1 MTVVTVRREDGIPL
15 AADREWTIDDLEDL
29 PDDGNR
35 YELFDGALVV
45 SPAPFP
51 IHQRSLR
58 ALNRLLFE
66 ACPPDMEIFFA
77 PFDFQPTRV
86 RSLQPDL
93 LVVRRGDVG
102 DWEKLTR
109 PPVLIVEVSSDSTRT
124 LDQTI
129 KKSMYLTSGVD
140 SYWIFDPRGKGFVAY
155 DREGERYVEVATA
168 RGEERVTIE
177 RPFPVDICPAEIVK
191 G

>member
-15 AADREWTIDDLEDL
+15 AAGREWTVDDLEDL

-35 YELFDGALVV
+35 YELFDGVLVV
-45 SPAPFP
+45 SPSPFP
-51 IHQRSLR
+51 IHQR
-58 ALNRLLFE
+58 ALQAMFLLLHE
-66 ACPPDMEIFFA
+66 ACPPELEVFVA
-77 PFDFQPTRV
+77 PFDFQPTNT
-86 RSLQPDL
+86 RSFQPDL

-109 PPVLIVEVSSDSTRT
+109 PPVLTVEVSSDSTRS
-124 LDQTI
+124 LDQVF

-140 SYWIFDPRGKGFVAY
+140 SYWIFDPRRKRFVAY
-155 DREGERYVEVATA
+155 EREGERYVQVADA
-168 RGEERVTIE
+168 RGEERITVE
-177 RPFPVDICPAEIVK
+177 RPFPVEICPAEIVK